1 MRIRFARA
9 AMLICAV
16 TAAVAGAPHAVAA
29 DQSTATQQPKA
40 SDVLKPRTVREIASP
55 ITDRFALRVS
65 YFAPSVETQF
75 RLDPDNPLLA
85 GTDLVAEDDLG
96 LADHESQAR
105 MEMIIRLRER
115 NRLRVDYFKMSR
127 FGDVV
132 INRQIVFGNDT
143 FNVNDRVQSMLE
155 WRALGLT
162 YTRSFW
168 RSERFEFG
176 GGIGVAF
183 LEARARGAVTSR
195 NIREERSEP
204 GGFPT
209 LALDG
214 TWRISKRWSLN
225 ARGQRFS
232 AHVNDFRGLM
242 SEYHGDI
249 QYRWREVFSFGLG
262 YTKLRSAIDVLDNN
276 DFSGRFDQKVSGPEV
291 FIRASF

>member
-1 MRIRFARA
+1 MPIRFARA
-9 AMLICAV
+9 AMLIL
-16 TAAVAGAPHAVAA
+16 AAASLSRVAWGAAAA
-29 DQSTATQQPKA
+29 DQPKA
-40 SDVLKPRTVREIASP
+40 SDVLKPRTVREISSP
-55 ITDRFALRVS
+55 ITDRFALRVT
-65 YFAPSVETQF
+65 YFAPSVSTEF
-75 RLDPDNPLLA
+75 RLDPDNPILD
-85 GTDLVAEDDLG
+85 GTDLVAENDLG

-115 NRLRVDYFKMSR
+115 NRLRVDYFRISR

-143 FNVNDRVQSMLE
+143 FNINDRVQSMLE

-183 LEARARGAVTSR
+183 LEARAKGAVTAR

-225 ARGQRFS
+225 GRGQRFS
-232 AHVNDFRGLM
+232 AHVNDFQGVM
-242 SEYHGDI
+242 AEYHGDL

-262 YTKLRSAIDVLDNN
+262 YTKLRSAVDVVDNN
-276 DFSGRFDQKVSGPEV
+276 DFSGRFHQEVKGPEF

>member
-1 MRIRFARA
+1 MRICFARA
-9 AMLICAV
+9 AMLAMAI
-16 TAAVAGAPHAVAA
+16 TAAAGVTDRAAAA
-29 DQSTATQQPKA
+29 DQPKA
-40 SDVLKPRTVREIASP
+40 SDVLKPRTAREISSP
-55 ITDRFALRVS
+55 ITDRFALKVS
-65 YFAPSVETQF
+65 YFAPSVATEF

-127 FGDVV
+127 FGDMV

-176 GGIGVAF
+176 GGLGVAF
-183 LEARARGAVTSR
+183 LEARARGAVTAR
-195 NIREERSEP
+195 NIREERSSP

-214 TWRISKRWSLN
+214 TWRVSKRWSLN

-232 AHVNDFRGLM
+232 AHVNDFQGLM
-242 SEYHGDI
+242 AEYHGDI

-262 YTKLRSAIDVLDNN
+262 YTKLRTAIDVVGDN
-276 DFSGRFDQKVSGPEV
+276 DFSGRFHQEVKGPEF